1 MNEAS
6 EESDIRF
13 VQLRVGLRV
22 SELDISRKTMIV
34 MIRRGDKMLIPN
46 GSTILR
52 SGDVLLLYTKK
63 NIRDAMDVEV

>member
-1 MNEAS
+1 
-6 EESDIRF
+6 
-13 VQLRVGLRV
+13 
-22 SELDISRKTMIV
+22 MIV

-52 SGDVLLLYTKK
+52 RGDVLLLYTKK